1 MPVAKK
7 ERNQNLSLCGTLA
20 AHWALEDIPET
31 ESHLNKFILLKEQR
45 REIMKGLFSIL
56 AKKDDLW
63 GSLPPISD

>member
-7 ERNQNLSLCGTLA
+7 ERKQNLSLCGTLA
-20 AHWALEDIPET
+20 AHWALEDIPEI

-45 REIMKGLFSIL
+45 REIMKELFSIL
-56 AKKDDLW
+56 ARKNDLW